1 MHFKE
6 VDSINRNYRIY
17 SVLQFVLA
25 VAIFGTVCFIF
36 SNSMRTGA
44 DSSSMSR
51 AVQDFLQSLL
61 RRLGHPAAAARLTEH
76 MVRKAAHFC
85 EYTME
90 GFFLLLGTR
99 LFTPQAAVPELAGS
113 AGPAHRPVRRDHPAV
128 LCRPGQQRHRRLDRL
143 CRRAHR
149 HGPGNGFR
157 GAGGNPDAPHP
168 PPRGKAGEAL
178 ESSCPL
184 PPSPHRR
191 EPSGLFHGS
200 ARAADETENG

>member
-44 DSSSMSR
+44 DSSGMSR

-99 LFTPQAAVPELAGS
+99 LFTHKLRFLSWPVLLGLLTALCDETIQLFYAGRGS
-113 AGPAHRPVRRDHPAV
+113 SVTDVWIDMAGVVCGLFVALVLLLIVRAIGAFHRIKKEN
-128 LCRPGQQRHRRLDRL
+128 RRLRAERERLLREQEEDRIS
-143 CRRAHR
+143 AQPPH
-149 HGPGNGFR
+149 HE
-157 GAGGNPDAPHP
+157 NPN
-168 PPRGKAGEAL
+168 
-178 ESSCPL
+178 
-184 PPSPHRR
+184 RR
-191 EPSGLFHGS
+191 ELL
-200 ARAADETENG
+200 

>member
-25 VAIFGTVCFIF
+25 VAIFGTVC
-36 SNSMRTGA
+36 
-44 DSSSMSR
+44 
-51 AVQDFLQSLL
+51 FLQSLL

-99 LFTPQAAVPELAGS
+99 LFTHKLRFLSWPVLLGLLTALCDETIQLFYAGRGSSVTDVWIDFAGVLTGMALAM
-113 AGPAHRPVRRDHPAV
+113 AFAV
-128 LCRPGQQRHRRLDRL
+128 LVETLMRRTR
-143 CRRAHR
+143 
-149 HGPGNGFR
+149 
-157 GAGGNPDAPHP
+157 
-168 PPRGKAGEAL
+168 
-178 ESSCPL
+178 
-184 PPSPHRR
+184 RR
-191 EPSGLFHGS
+191 EEKRGRH
-200 ARAADETENG
+200 

>member
-44 DSSSMSR
+44 DSSGMSR

-76 MVRKAAHFC
+76 MVK
-85 EYTME
+85 
-90 GFFLLLGTR
+90 
-99 LFTPQAAVPELAGS
+99 S
-113 AGPAHRPVRRDHPAV
+113 
-128 LCRPGQQRHRRLDRL
+128 
-143 CRRAHR
+143 
-149 HGPGNGFR
+149 
-157 GAGGNPDAPHP
+157 
-168 PPRGKAGEAL
+168 EAKR
-178 ESSCPL
+178 S
-184 PPSPHRR
+184 
-191 EPSGLFHGS
+191 
-200 ARAADETENG
+200 